1 MRNELSIL
9 IPTFNGDCREQVERL
24 SQQAERIAGLRYE
37 ILVAD
42 DGSTDADIVRQNE
55 TIEALPH
62 CTYIKRGVNVGRSA
76 IRNFLISQAHYEW
89 VVIMDCE
96 MSIRRD
102 DYLLRYLQH
111 DSGAQV
117 VYGGITVG
125 EGPRGN
131 LRYRYEKQAE
141 PLHTAE
147 KRQQNPY
154 KDFHTANF
162 MARRE
167 VLLANPF
174 DERFRKYGYEDVLL
188 GKQLRRQ
195 GIAVQHI
202 DNPVGFDRFESNESF
217 VSKTEQSLE
226 TLYEFRD
233 DLRGYSQM
241 LTFAEGIH
249 LGVVR
254 GAIRLWHRLFGRLER
269 RRLCGKHPG
278 LTTFKVYKIGYFLS
292 IRNE

>member
-1 MRNELSIL
+1 MKHELSIL
-9 IPTFNGDCREQVERL
+9 IPTFNGDCREQVARL
-24 SQQAERIAGLRYE
+24 SEQAQRIEGLRYE
-37 ILVAD
+37 IVVAD
-42 DGSTDADIVRQNE
+42 DGSTDADIVGRNE
-55 TIEALPH
+55 LIEALPH
-62 CTYIKRGVNVGRSA
+62 CAYIKRGVNVGRAA
-76 IRNFLISQAHYEW
+76 IRNFLVSQAHYEW
-89 VVIMDCE
+89 VIVMDCE

-111 DSGAQV
+111 DAAAQV

-141 PLHTAE
+141 PLHTVE
-147 KRQQNPY
+147 RRRQQPY

-167 VLLANPF
+167 VLTANPF

-188 GKQLRRQ
+188 GKQLRRNA
-195 GIAVQHI
+195 IAIEHI

-269 RRLCGKHPG
+269 RHLCGSHPS
-278 LTTFKVYKIGYFLS
+278 LRVFKLYKIGYYFGMKD
-292 IRNE
+292 